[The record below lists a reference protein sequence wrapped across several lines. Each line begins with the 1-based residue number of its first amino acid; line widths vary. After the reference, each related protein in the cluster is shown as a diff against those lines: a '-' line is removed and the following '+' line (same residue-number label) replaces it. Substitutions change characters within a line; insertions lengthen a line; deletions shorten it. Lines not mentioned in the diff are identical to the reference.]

1 MAKLNHAKIIK
12 GFEELINTTNG
23 TDFFVGF
30 LKAFSFP
37 ASTIRNVQ
45 DPNNGRNIA
54 VAEGDFGL
62 AKNMY
67 FRPVSD
73 GQDVHAVVQELI
85 RNTAIAKQKVRF
97 FMATDFKRMA
107 AYDARVDD
115 WSDFDFC
122 DLKENYEFFLPL
134 TGLYEKP
141 LAYTSH
147 PADVKAC
154 EKMGKLYD
162 IIRATNKYDDE
173 HLHDLNVFLT
183 RLLFCFF
190 AEDTGIF
197 PIKGQMTKAIES
209 LTNADGSDMQS
220 FFERFFW
227 ILDMAP
233 DRYARKQETT
243 TLAAFPYVNGGLFRD
258 KIRIP
263 TFNARARNI
272 VLECGRLEWN
282 QISPVIFGSMFQAVM
297 KPEER
302 HSLGAH
308 YTSEKNIFKVI
319 GPLFLDD
326 LKEELTEILSGIKE
340 TQKKLTKDQNDKL
353 YAFQDKLASLTF
365 LDPACGSGNFLIVSY
380 RELKRLEFETV
391 KALHRFDDHGRS
403 LWDDWKLEASKVS
416 INQFYG
422 IEIEEFPVAVGRV
435 SMWLMEHVMNVEF
448 GKFFGATIPTIPL
461 KDTAHIVCAN
471 ALTTDW
477 SEVIPVERLSYIMGN
492 PPFVGSSM
500 MNKDQKNEILKICN
514 VKKAASLD
522 YVSGWYFKAIDLL
535 KVNDRIEFAF
545 VSTNSIV
552 QGELVAPLWGE
563 IFSSGAKI
571 KFAHQTFQWKNE
583 AKDNAAVYCVI
594 VGITKRD
601 NSKCRLY
608 KYDDI
613 KSEPLCEVVDQING
627 YLIPYNP
634 DIYVEISVN
643 KSLSKITPM
652 IRGNQPSDGGALI
665 IEEADS
671 SDFIDDPICSKY
683 VRRYI
688 GAKEM
693 LHNLRRYC
701 LWLTSISLEDALSIP
716 KIRER
721 VLKCKEFRLGENT
734 SSIAKE
740 NAKTPH
746 LFIQRTQP
754 EDCKTAIMIPRV
766 SSERREYIPMG
777 FVGEDVIVSD
787 ACQAIPNGT
796 LYDFGILESRM
807 HMTWMRTVCGRL
819 ESRYRYSRDL
829 CYNTFPWPDAK
840 EPQRHVIEVLAQ
852 NVLDARDLYP
862 ELTLA
867 DLYDPDKMP
876 QELKDAHEHLDRAVD
891 QLYRA
896 KAFENDEERLQMLFE
911 KYEKLAAAAKKDTAK
926 KGKTK

>member
-12 GFEELINTTNG
+12 GFEGLINTTDG

-45 DPNNGRNIA
+45 DPNNGRNIGI
-54 VAEGDFGL
+54 VEGDYGL

-67 FRPVSD
+67 FRPVAE

-85 RNTAIAKQKVRF
+85 RNATIAKHKVRF

-220 FFERFFW
+220 FFERLFW

-233 DRYARKQETT
+233 DRYARKQETA
-243 TLAAFPYVNGGLFRD
+243 TLTAFPYVNGGLFRA

-263 TFNARARNI
+263 EFNARARNI
-272 VLECGRLEWN
+272 LLECGRLEWN
-282 QISPVIFGSMFQAVM
+282 LISPVIFGSMFQAVM

-302 HSLGAH
+302 HALGAH
-308 YTSEKNIFKVI
+308 FTSERNILKVI
-319 GPLFLDD
+319 EPLFLDD
-326 LKEELTEILSGIKE
+326 LKAELQAILETISD
-340 TQKKLTKDQNDKL
+340 TQKKLTKDQTDKL
-353 YAFQDKLASLTF
+353 YAFQGKLASLTF
-365 LDPACGSGNFLIVSY
+365 LDPACGSGNFLIVSF
-380 RELKRLEFETV
+380 REIKRLEFEAV
-391 KALHRFDDHGRS
+391 KALHMFDSPERS
-403 LWDDWKLEASKVS
+403 LLDDWKLDASKVS

-422 IEIEEFPVAVGRV
+422 IEIEEFPVEVARV

-448 GKFFGATIPTIPL
+448 GTFFGSTIPTIPL
-461 KDTAHIVCAN
+461 KDSAHIVCAN

-477 SEVIPVERLSYIMGN
+477 TTVVPADQLSYIMGN
-492 PPFVGSSM
+492 PPFVGAKV
-500 MNKDQKNEILKICN
+500 MNQKQKKDAVNVFGKVKIAN
-514 VKKAASLD
+514 SLD
-522 YVSGWYFKAIDLL
+522 YVVAWFFKAAAIMKNTNIKASL
-535 KVNDRIEFAF
+535 
-545 VSTNSIV
+545 VSTNSIT
-552 QGELVAPLWGE
+552 QGEQVMPVWDKLTNQ
-563 IFSSGAKI
+563 FNMKI
-571 KFAHQTFQWKNE
+571 DFAYRTFRWDNE
-583 AKDNAAVYCVI
+583 APNVAKVHCVI
-594 VGITKRD
+594 IGFSDKKVSSVKKIFTKKSIIAAKNI
-601 NSKCRLY
+601 NSYLVDAANIFVEKRSL
-608 KYDDI
+608 
-613 KSEPLCEVVDQING
+613 PLCDVPNIDYGSMPNDGGNFILTLEEKNQILSNE
-627 YLIPYNP
+627 PA
-634 DIYVEISVN
+634 
-643 KSLSKITPM
+643 LSKWIK
-652 IRGNQPSDGGALI
+652 RYKGA
-665 IEEADS
+665 
-671 SDFIDDPICSKY
+671 SDFINSTERWCF
-683 VRRYI
+683 
-688 GAKEM
+688 
-693 LHNLRRYC
+693 
-701 LWLTSISLEDALSIP
+701 WLKDASLATIESSNELTKRTEAV
-716 KIRER
+716 R
-721 VLKCKEFRLGENT
+721 VLRE
-734 SSIAKE
+734 SSSAAPTREK
-740 NAKTPH
+740 AQTPH
-746 LFIQRTQP
+746 LFFYCSHPDNGTYLL
-754 EDCKTAIMIPRV
+754 IPRT
-766 SSERREYIPMG
+766 SSERSEYIPIG
-777 FVGEDVIVSD
+777 FEDSSTVSSD
-787 ACQAIPNGT
+787 ANSIVVGAS
-796 LYDFGILESRM
+796 LYHFGIIASQM
-807 HMTWMRTVCGRL
+807 HMAWVRTIGGRL
-819 ESRYRYSRDL
+819 KSDYRYSGSVI
-829 CYNTFPWPDAK
+829 YNTFPWPDAK
-840 EPQRHVIEVLAQ
+840 ETQRQVIEVLAQ
-852 NVLDARDLYP
+852 KVLDARDLYP

-911 KYEKLAAAAKKDTAK
+911 KYEKLVAAAKKDTAK